1 MRLKRADNE
10 ASTNTEETFQALIDK
25 CDNIDALMLRAKIR
39 LQLSRTTEVASEKAQ
54 QMLDDAFAICGE
66 GNIDAAK
73 NMLEEA
79 LKLAEQGATE
89 RLGADASID

>member
-1 MRLKRADNE
+1 
-10 ASTNTEETFQALIDK
+10 
-25 CDNIDALMLRAKIR
+25 
-39 LQLSRTTEVASEKAQ
+39 
-54 QMLDDAFAICGE
+54 MLDDAFAICGE

-79 LKLAEQGATE
+79 LKLAEKGATE